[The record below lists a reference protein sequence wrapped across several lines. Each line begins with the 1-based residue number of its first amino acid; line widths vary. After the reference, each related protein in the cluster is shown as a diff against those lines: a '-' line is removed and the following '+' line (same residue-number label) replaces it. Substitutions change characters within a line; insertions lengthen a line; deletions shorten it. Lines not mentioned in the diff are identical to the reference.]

1 MKATTTRTLP
11 AGRLSEEDRLR
22 QILDAVEQMTAAN
35 GYPPTM
41 RELARAMAVS
51 LTRVAQL
58 MAVCEQQG
66 LISKVPGICRSY
78 RVVR

>member
-11 AGRLSEEDRLR
+11 AGRLSEGDRLR
-22 QILDAVEQMTAAN
+22 QILDAVEQMTAAT